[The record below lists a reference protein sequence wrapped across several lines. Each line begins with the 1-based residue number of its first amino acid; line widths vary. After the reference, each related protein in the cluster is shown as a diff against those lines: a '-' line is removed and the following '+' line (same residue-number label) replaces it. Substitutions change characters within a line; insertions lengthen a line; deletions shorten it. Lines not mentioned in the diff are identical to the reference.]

1 MKVIYPGSFDPLT
14 NGHLDLIERCCHKFD
29 IVIIGVLNNISKK
42 GVFSVEERID
52 LIEKSTNHLPNIE
65 ICSFTGLLIDFAK
78 EKECSNIVRGLR
90 AVSDLEYEMQLAL
103 ANKKLY
109 PDLETFFM
117 VSNTEYSFLSS
128 SIVKEL
134 AKFDGDVNGLVPKE
148 VKFALIKKKK
158 VGDL

>member
-1 MKVIYPGSFDPLT
+1 MNVIYPGSFDPLT
-14 NGHLDLIERCCHKFD
+14 NGHLDLIERCSEKFD
-29 IVIIGVLNNISKK
+29 KVIIGVLNNISKK
-42 GVFSVEERID
+42 SIFTLEERIN
-52 LIEKSTNHLPNIE
+52 LIEKSTKHLNNIE
-65 ICSFTGLLIDFAK
+65 INIFDGLLIDFAK
-78 EKECSNIVRGLR
+78 EKNCSNIVRGLR
-90 AVSDLEYEMQLAL
+90 AVSDLEYEMQIAL

-128 SIVKEL
+128 SIVKEI
-134 AKFDGDVNGLVPKE
+134 AKFEGDVSSLVPKE

>member
-14 NGHLDLIERCCHKFD
+14 NGHLDLIERCSTKFD
-29 IVIIGVLNNISKK
+29 KVIIAVLNNLAKK
-42 GVFSVEERID
+42 SIFNIEERIE
-52 LIEKSTNHLPNIE
+52 LIEKSTKHLSNVE
-65 ICSFTGLLIDFAK
+65 IDSFNGLLIDFAK
-78 EKECSNIVRGLR
+78 AKECSNIIRGLR

-109 PDLETFFM
+109 PDLETYFM
-117 VSNTEYSFLSS
+117 VSSTEYSFLSS

-134 AKFDGDVNGLVPKE
+134 AKFDGDVNGFVPKE

-158 VGDL
+158 GGIL

>member
-1 MKVIYPGSFDPLT
+1 MNVIYPGSFDPLT
-14 NGHLDLIERCCHKFD
+14 NGHLDLIERCSEKFD
-29 IVIIGVLNNISKK
+29 KVIIGVLSNISKENI
-42 GVFSVEERID
+42 FSVEERIE
-52 LIEKSTNHLPNIE
+52 LIEKSTKHLPNIE
-65 ICSFTGLLIDFAK
+65 IESFTGLLIDFAK

-90 AVSDLEYEMQLAL
+90 AVSDFEYEMQLAL

-109 PDLETFFM
+109 PDLETYFM

-148 VKFALIKKKK
+148 VKFALIRKKKG
-158 VGDL
+158 GDL